1 MEVEEALVIAPEKR
15 TYVEPFVLV
24 ASSCSA
30 IAARL
35 CTHPLDTLRIRI
47 QTAGYPVPPI
57 RELVPKPR
65 MRSLYA
71 GLPVAIGFSVPAL
84 SVYLAT
90 YEASKRYFSENW
102 LPRHEQP
109 TLLQQLPVFVAAG
122 TAAEFASGAIWTPLD
137 VLKSRLQTGREG
149 TSAIALTRKILHEEG
164 AIGLMK
170 GYWLGT
176 FIFVPNISVYWCIY
190 ETLKQRF
197 IPGYSIHGGPSPSS
211 DSPAAP
217 PSSDSP
223 LAAAPPSPSL
233 DHSILRNI
241 PVTLRYTLCSV
252 TACSIAACV
261 TTPIEVVQARWQT
274 SGAAGKS
281 AAGGGIMG
289 IVRELWR
296 QGGPRAFTR
305 GLGIRIAYAI
315 PANGI
320 SMTVYE
326 SVKRWKG
333 IS

>member
-1 MEVEEALVIAPEKR
+1 MEAEEALVIAPEKR
-15 TYVEPFVLV
+15 TYVEPFVIV

-47 QTAGYPVPPI
+47 QTAGYPV
-57 RELVPKPR
+57 
-65 MRSLYA
+65 
-71 GLPVAIGFSVPAL
+71 
-84 SVYLAT
+84 
-90 YEASKRYFSENW
+90 
-102 LPRHEQP
+102 H
-109 TLLQQLPVFVAAG
+109 
-122 TAAEFASGAIWTPLD
+122 
-137 VLKSRLQTGREG
+137 
-149 TSAIALTRKILHEEG
+149 
-164 AIGLMK
+164 
-170 GYWLGT
+170 
-176 FIFVPNISVYWCIY
+176 
-190 ETLKQRF
+190 
-197 IPGYSIHGGPSPSS
+197 IPGYSIHGTLSSS
-211 DSPAAP
+211 DSSAAP
-217 PSSDSP
+217 ASLDSP

-233 DHSILRNI
+233 DHSILSGI

-281 AAGGGIMG
+281 ADRGGIMG